1 MFVPPNLR
9 IQENQKIDRFIS
21 ENSFGILVSES
32 LDATHIP
39 FIYHQN
45 EGECGILYG
54 HIARANP
61 HIHQL
66 TQEKALVIFS
76 GPHAYISPTWYAEG
90 PGVPTWNYAA
100 VHCKGQASLI
110 SDEETEQA
118 MDALVAK
125 YEPSLLN
132 NEVRMPADYQ
142 AKLRR
147 GVVGFKVVI
156 EHIDAKEKLGQQ
168 RKEADQQGVFKA
180 LSQSADLGDI
190 QLANYMQ
197 KRQLGVGGV
206 E

>member
-9 IQENQKIDRFIS
+9 IQDNQEVARFIS

-39 FIYHQN
+39 FIYNQN
-45 EGECGILYG
+45 EGDNGILYG

-61 HIHQL
+61 HTHQL

-76 GPHAYISPTWYAEG
+76 GPHAYISPTWYEEG
-90 PGVPTWNYAA
+90 PGVPTLNYTA
-100 VHCKGQASLI
+100 VHCKGQASLL
-110 SDEETEQA
+110 SDEESVQA
-118 MDALVAK
+118 MDALVTK
-125 YEPSLLN
+125 YEPTLLD
-132 NEVRMPADYQ
+132 NEVLMPADYQ

-168 RKEADQQGVFKA
+168 RKAVDQQGVFKA
-180 LSQSADLGDI
+180 LSESAELGDI
-190 QLANYMQ
+190 KLANYMQ
-197 KRQLGVGGV
+197 KRQLGLGGV
-206 E
+206 